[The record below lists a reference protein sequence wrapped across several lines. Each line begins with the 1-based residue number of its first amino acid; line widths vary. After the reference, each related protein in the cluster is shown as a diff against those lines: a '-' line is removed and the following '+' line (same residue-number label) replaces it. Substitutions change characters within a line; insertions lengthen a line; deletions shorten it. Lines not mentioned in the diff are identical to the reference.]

1 MAWRSSRNKYNAR
14 KIAVDGEV
22 FDSKKEYHR
31 YLELRLLEKS
41 GVIRDLHRQV
51 RYDLIPEAR
60 EPDRYG
66 PRGGIHRGRLIER
79 GVAYIADFVYYTV
92 LPSGDEELVVEDCKG
107 MRTDD
112 YKIKRKLMLFI
123 HGIRIKET

>member
-31 YLELRLLEKS
+31 YLELQLLEKS

-79 GVAYIADFVYYTV
+79 GVAYIADFVYTDK
-92 LPSGDEELVVEDCKG
+92 GGQIVVEDCKG
-107 MRTDD
+107 MRTKE
-112 YKIKRKLMLFI
+112 YIIKRKLML
-123 HGIRIKET
+123 HKYGIRIKET

>member
-1 MAWRSSRNKYNAR
+1 MGWNSSRSKYHNR
-14 KIAVDGEV
+14 KITAGGET
-22 FDSKKEYHR
+22 FDSRKEYRR
-31 YLELRLLEKS
+31 YLELQLLEKS

-66 PRGGIHRGRLIER
+66 PKGGIHKGKVIER
-79 GVAYIADFVYYTV
+79 GVSYIADFVYRSV
-92 LPSGDEELVVEDCKG
+92 LPSGEEELVVEDCKG
-107 MRTDD
+107 MRTGE

-123 HGIRIKET
+123 HGIRILET